1 MSPIHIIGVGLDGAN
16 GLSATVQQILQ
27 RASLVVGSSRHLS
40 YVSDYPAD
48 RLVLGDLGQ
57 AIEQIRAYLPGGP
70 IAILTSGDP
79 LFFGLGRLLL
89 QEFSPEL
96 LTFHPHL
103 SSVQLAFS
111 RVKLPWQDAQVIS
124 AHGRSPEELQR
135 ALQQGVEKIAVLTDG
150 VTTPVAIARLLASLD
165 LPVPYR
171 LWVCE
176 NLGGEA
182 ERIQPFDHLPS
193 LEQQTF
199 AALNVVIL
207 QRWRSVDRPLELDQ
221 LPLLG
226 IPDSAFLSFED
237 RPGLMTKRE
246 VRVQILAELAL
257 QKGQTIWDIGAGT
270 GSVTIEM
277 ARLCPQ
283 ATIYAIEKTA
293 IGHALIQ
300 QNCQRFQVSS
310 VVALHG
316 CAPAALEGL
325 PAPDRVFIGGS
336 GANLEAILTCSAA
349 VLKPGGRILLALAT
363 LEHLGRVMQ
372 WLQQQTTADNPV
384 LWQHRLLQVQLARSV
399 PIANLTRFAP
409 LNPVTLVSLIPGPV
423 SSQVR

>member
-1 MSPIHIIGVGLDGAN
+1 MSPIHVIGVGLEGAD
-16 GLSATVQQILQ
+16 GLSAVVQPILQ
-27 RASLVVGSSRHLS
+27 RANLLVGSSRHLS
-40 YVSDYPAD
+40 YFPDLPGD
-48 RLVLGDLGQ
+48 RLVLGDLSQ
-57 AIEQIRAYLPGGP
+57 AMEQIRAYLPGGP
-70 IAILTSGDP
+70 IVILTSGDP

-111 RVKLPWQDAQVIS
+111 RIKLPWQDARIIS

-150 VTTPVAIARLLASLD
+150 VTTPAAIARLLTALD

-176 NLGGEA
+176 NLGGES
-182 ERIQPFDHLPS
+182 EGIQSFDHPS
-193 LEQQTF
+193 ALEQQTF

-207 QRWRSVDRPLELDQ
+207 QRCPSDDHPLELDQ

-226 IPDSAFLSFED
+226 IPDSAFLSFQD

-257 QKGQTIWDIGAGT
+257 QDGQTIWDVGAGT

-277 ARLCPQ
+277 ARLCPR
-283 ATIYAIEKTA
+283 ATIYAMEKTA

-316 CAPAALEGL
+316 CAPAILEGL

-336 GANLEAILTCSAA
+336 GANLEAILTFTAA

-372 WLQQQTTADNPV
+372 WLQQQNTADKTV
-384 LWQHRLLQVQLARSV
+384 SWQHHLLQVQLARSV
-399 PIANLTRFAP
+399 PIANLTRYAP
-409 LNPVTLVSLIPGPV
+409 LNPVTLVSLTPGLP
-423 SSQVR
+423 QVR